1 MTNSNRSP
9 KELKDLIEKCK
20 SPSDVQ
26 QFNDVL
32 DETMIKLR
40 NISSEEKTE
49 IGMMKSRIDEQSRI
63 IMMLKQRCDDYI
75 HKNMAMENLNQE
87 LIDRKEKIELEL
99 DDLKFKYKQILQRFE
114 TLSNYNEEIINIKD
128 DYKHKNVE
136 LKEKINKLNQE
147 LNNLNQNEK
156 IGRLEDEIKFL
167 NNMCQENDSKF
178 ILLKQDNETK
188 MNIIKIESNNQI
200 LEKINQIKGLQESLT
215 ENEIKLKGILKSL

>member
-87 LIDRKEKIELEL
+87 LIDQKEKIELEL
-99 DDLKFKYKQILQRFE
+99 EDLKFKYKQILQRFE
-114 TLSNYNEEIINIKD
+114 TLSNYNEEIISIKD
-128 DYKHKNVE
+128 EYKSKNIE
-136 LKEKINKLNQE
+136 LKEKINKLNEE

-156 IGRLEDEIKFL
+156 ISHLEEEIKFL
-167 NNMCQENDSKF
+167 NHLCQENDSK
-178 ILLKQDNETK
+178 ISILKQENEAK
-188 MNIIKIESNNQI
+188 MNIFQRESNNQI
-200 LEKINQIKGLQESLT
+200 LDKMNQIKELQDSLS
-215 ENEIKLKGILKSL
+215 EKEAKLKGF